1 MLKEKRR
8 FMKKKNLL
16 MTTLATLSA
25 SGALLTTGASA
36 LADSYTVVKNDT
48 LWGLSKKY
56 GVSVSDLKK
65 ANGVSGHLIYVGQ
78 KLQIPAKSTKAVKA
92 AKATKTTSASTVDTT
107 STTHTVVKGDTLWS
121 LAKKYGVSV
130 KALMKANNLSSSTIL
145 IGQSLNLR
153 AGMTTYGVNGV
164 TTGSS
169 STAASTNTASST
181 STTASSQAP
190 KAKKT
195 TTKAKSTTT
204 NTSSNTNTSTSAN
217 TQSQSTASNSSA
229 STTTNTNTAASTAN
243 TTSST
248 NTASTTNTAA
258 SSTNTASNTNTAASS
273 SQAVSQ
279 APTGS
284 TSTSTSTATSTA
296 SASASAI
303 TSYALTFLGV
313 PYVWGGTTPSG
324 FDCSG
329 LVQYVYSH
337 FGINLGRTTYTQQ
350 YAGTKISV
358 ASAQAGDLYFWG
370 SYGSAY
376 HVAIALGG
384 GQYVMAPAP
393 GQNVMTGSVSS
404 YTPSFAVRVLG

>member
-16 MTTLATLSA
+16 MTALATLSA

-65 ANGVSGHLIYVGQ
+65 ANGISGHLIYVGQ
-78 KLQIPAKSTKAVKA
+78 KLQIPTKSTKA
-92 AKATKTTSASTVDTT
+92 TKTAKTSTSTSTVDTT

-130 KALMKANNLSSSTIL
+130 STLMKANNLSSSTIL

-153 AGMTTYGVNGV
+153 AGMTAYGVNGV

-190 KAKKT
+190 KAKK
-195 TTKAKSTTT
+195 STTT
-204 NTSSNTNTSTSAN
+204 NTSSNSNTSTSAN

-229 STTTNTNTAASTAN
+229 STTTNTNTAASNAN
-243 TTSST
+243 TTSS
-248 NTASTTNTAA
+248 
-258 SSTNTASNTNTAASS
+258 TNTAASS

-279 APTGS
+279 APTA
-284 TSTSTSTATSTA
+284 STSTATTTA

>member
-78 KLQIPAKSTKAVKA
+78 KLQIPTKSTKA
-92 AKATKTTSASTVDTT
+92 TKTAKTSTSTSTVDTT

-130 KALMKANNLSSSTIL
+130 SALMKANNLSSSTIL

-153 AGMTTYGVNGV
+153 AGMTTYGINGV

-169 STAASTNTASST
+169 STAASANTASST

-190 KAKKT
+190 KDKKT
-195 TTKAKSTTT
+195 ATKAKSTTT
-204 NTSSNTNTSTSAN
+204 NTSSNSNTSTSAN

-229 STTTNTNTAASTAN
+229 STTTNTNTVASNAN
-243 TTSST
+243 TTSS
-248 NTASTTNTAA
+248 
-258 SSTNTASNTNTAASS
+258 TNTAASS

-279 APTGS
+279 APTAS
-284 TSTSTSTATSTA
+284 TSTTTA

>member
-16 MTTLATLSA
+16 MTALATLSA

-65 ANGVSGHLIYVGQ
+65 ANGISGHLIYVGQ
-78 KLQIPAKSTKAVKA
+78 KLQIPTKSTKA
-92 AKATKTTSASTVDTT
+92 TKTAKTSTSTSTVDTT

-130 KALMKANNLSSSTIL
+130 STLMKANNLSSSTIL

-153 AGMTTYGVNGV
+153 AGMTAYGVNGV

-190 KAKKT
+190 KAKK
-195 TTKAKSTTT
+195 STTT
-204 NTSSNTNTSTSAN
+204 NTSSNSNTSTSVN

-229 STTTNTNTAASTAN
+229 STTTNTNTAASNA
-243 TTSST
+243 
-248 NTASTTNTAA
+248 NTAA
-258 SSTNTASNTNTAASS
+258 ANS

-279 APTGS
+279 APTA
-284 TSTSTSTATSTA
+284 STSTATTTA
-296 SASASAI
+296 SASTSAI

-393 GQNVMTGSVSS
+393 GQNVMIGSVSS

>member
-1 MLKEKRR
+1 
-8 FMKKKNLL
+8 MKKKNLL

-78 KLQIPAKSTKAVKA
+78 KLQIPTKSTKA
-92 AKATKTTSASTVDTT
+92 TKTAKTSTSTSTVDTT

-130 KALMKANNLSSSTIL
+130 SALMKANNLSSSTIL

-169 STAASTNTASST
+169 STAASANTASST

-190 KAKKT
+190 KDKKT
-195 TTKAKSTTT
+195 ATKAKSTTT
-204 NTSSNTNTSTSAN
+204 NTSSNSNTSTSAN

-229 STTTNTNTAASTAN
+229 STTTNTNTVASNAN
-243 TTSST
+243 TTSS
-248 NTASTTNTAA
+248 
-258 SSTNTASNTNTAASS
+258 TNTAASS

-279 APTGS
+279 APTAS
-284 TSTSTSTATSTA
+284 TSTTTA

>member
-1 MLKEKRR
+1 
-8 FMKKKNLL
+8 MKKKNLL

-78 KLQIPAKSTKAVKA
+78 KLQIPTKSTKA
-92 AKATKTTSASTVDTT
+92 TKTAKTSTSTSTVDTT

-130 KALMKANNLSSSTIL
+130 SALMKANNLSSSTIL

-169 STAASTNTASST
+169 STAASANTASSA

-190 KAKKT
+190 KDKKT
-195 TTKAKSTTT
+195 ATKAKSTTT
-204 NTSSNTNTSTSAN
+204 NTSSNSNTSTSAN

-229 STTTNTNTAASTAN
+229 STTTNTNTVASNAN
-243 TTSST
+243 TTSS
-248 NTASTTNTAA
+248 
-258 SSTNTASNTNTAASS
+258 TNTAASS

-279 APTGS
+279 APTA
-284 TSTSTSTATSTA
+284 STSTATTTA

>member
-1 MLKEKRR
+1 
-8 FMKKKNLL
+8 MKKKNLL

-78 KLQIPAKSTKAVKA
+78 KLQIPAKSTKAVEA

-130 KALMKANNLSSSTIL
+130 SALMKANNLSSSTIL

-204 NTSSNTNTSTSAN
+204 NTSSNTNTNTSAN

-229 STTTNTNTAASTAN
+229 STTTNTNTAASTTN
-243 TTSST
+243 TASST

-279 APTGS
+279 APTG
-284 TSTSTSTATSTA
+284 STSTATSTA

>member
-16 MTTLATLSA
+16 MTALATLSA

-78 KLQIPAKSTKAVKA
+78 KLQIPTKSTE
-92 AKATKTTSASTVDTT
+92 ATSTVDTT

-130 KALMKANNLSSSTIL
+130 STLMKANNLSSSTIL

-153 AGMTTYGVNGV
+153 AGMTAYGVNGV

-190 KAKKT
+190 KAKK
-195 TTKAKSTTT
+195 STTT
-204 NTSSNTNTSTSAN
+204 NTSSNSNTSTSAN

-229 STTTNTNTAASTAN
+229 STTTNTNTAASNAN

-248 NTASTTNTAA
+248 NTAA
-258 SSTNTASNTNTAASS
+258 SR

-279 APTGS
+279 APTA
-284 TSTSTSTATSTA
+284 STSTATTTA

>member
-1 MLKEKRR
+1 
-8 FMKKKNLL
+8 MKKKNLL
-16 MTTLATLSA
+16 MTALATLSA

-78 KLQIPAKSTKAVKA
+78 KLQIPTKSTKA
-92 AKATKTTSASTVDTT
+92 TKTAKTSTSTSTVDTT

-130 KALMKANNLSSSTIL
+130 SALMKANNLSSSTIL

-190 KAKKT
+190 KAKK
-195 TTKAKSTTT
+195 STTT
-204 NTSSNTNTSTSAN
+204 NTSSNSNTSTSAN

-229 STTTNTNTAASTAN
+229 STTTNTNTAASNAN
-243 TTSST
+243 TTSS
-248 NTASTTNTAA
+248 
-258 SSTNTASNTNTAASS
+258 TNTAASS

-279 APTGS
+279 APTA
-284 TSTSTSTATSTA
+284 STSTATTTA

-337 FGINLGRTTYTQQ
+337 FGINLGRTTYSQQ

>member
-1 MLKEKRR
+1 
-8 FMKKKNLL
+8 MKKKNLL
-16 MTTLATLSA
+16 MTALATLSA

-78 KLQIPAKSTKAVKA
+78 KLQIPTKSTKA
-92 AKATKTTSASTVDTT
+92 TKTAKTSTSTSTVDTT

-130 KALMKANNLSSSTIL
+130 STLMKANNLSSSTIL

-153 AGMTTYGVNGV
+153 AGMTAYGVNGV
-164 TTGSS
+164 TTGST

-190 KAKKT
+190 KAKK
-195 TTKAKSTTT
+195 STTT
-204 NTSSNTNTSTSAN
+204 NTSSNSNTSTSAN

-229 STTTNTNTAASTAN
+229 STTTNTNTAASNAN
-243 TTSST
+243 TTSS
-248 NTASTTNTAA
+248 
-258 SSTNTASNTNTAASS
+258 TNTAASS

-279 APTGS
+279 AS
-284 TSTSTSTATSTA
+284 TASTSTATTTA

>member
-1 MLKEKRR
+1 
-8 FMKKKNLL
+8 MKKKNLL

-78 KLQIPAKSTKAVKA
+78 KLQIPTKSTKA
-92 AKATKTTSASTVDTT
+92 TKTAKISTSTSTVDTT

-130 KALMKANNLSSSTIL
+130 SALMKANNLSSSTIL

-164 TTGSS
+164 TTGSN

-195 TTKAKSTTT
+195 ATKAKSTTT
-204 NTSSNTNTSTSAN
+204 NTSSNSNTSTSAN

-229 STTTNTNTAASTAN
+229 STTTNT
-243 TTSST
+243 
-248 NTASTTNTAA
+248 
-258 SSTNTASNTNTAASS
+258 AASS

-279 APTGS
+279 APTA
-284 TSTSTSTATSTA
+284 STSTATTTA
-296 SASASAI
+296 SASTSAI

>member
-1 MLKEKRR
+1 
-8 FMKKKNLL
+8 MKKKNLL
-16 MTTLATLSA
+16 MTTLAALSA

-195 TTKAKSTTT
+195 TTKAKRTTT
-204 NTSSNTNTSTSAN
+204 NTSSNTNTNTSAKA
-217 TQSQSTASNSSA
+217 QSQSTASNSSA

-279 APTGS
+279 APTG
-284 TSTSTSTATSTA
+284 STSTSTATSTA

>member
-1 MLKEKRR
+1 
-8 FMKKKNLL
+8 MKKKNLL

-195 TTKAKSTTT
+195 TTKAKRTTT
-204 NTSSNTNTSTSAN
+204 NTSSNTNTNTSAKA
-217 TQSQSTASNSSA
+217 QSQSTASNSSA

-279 APTGS
+279 APTG
-284 TSTSTSTATSTA
+284 STSTSTATSTA

>member
-16 MTTLATLSA
+16 MTALATLSA

-78 KLQIPAKSTKAVKA
+78 KLQIPTKSTKE
-92 AKATKTTSASTVDTT
+92 TKTAKTSTSTSTVDTT

-130 KALMKANNLSSSTIL
+130 STLMKANNLSSSTIL

-153 AGMTTYGVNGV
+153 AGMTAYGVNGV

-169 STAASTNTASST
+169 STPASTNTASST

-190 KAKKT
+190 KAKKS
-195 TTKAKSTTT
+195 ATT
-204 NTSSNTNTSTSAN
+204 NTSSNFNTSTSAN
-217 TQSQSTASNSSA
+217 TQSQSTASNSSE
-229 STTTNTNTAASTAN
+229 STTTNTNTAASNAN
-243 TTSST
+243 TTSS
-248 NTASTTNTAA
+248 
-258 SSTNTASNTNTAASS
+258 TNTAASS

-279 APTGS
+279 APTA
-284 TSTSTSTATSTA
+284 STSTATTTA

>member
-1 MLKEKRR
+1 
-8 FMKKKNLL
+8 MKKKNLL
-16 MTTLATLSA
+16 MTALATLSA
-25 SGALLTTGASA
+25 SGSLLTTGASA

-78 KLQIPAKSTKAVKA
+78 KLQIPTKSTKA
-92 AKATKTTSASTVDTT
+92 TKTAKTITSTSTVDTT

-130 KALMKANNLSSSTIL
+130 STLMKANNLSSSTIL

-153 AGMTTYGVNGV
+153 AGMTAYGVNGV

-190 KAKKT
+190 KAKK
-195 TTKAKSTTT
+195 STTT
-204 NTSSNTNTSTSAN
+204 NTSSNSNTSTSAN

-229 STTTNTNTAASTAN
+229 STTTNTNTAASNAN

-248 NTASTTNTAA
+248 NTAA
-258 SSTNTASNTNTAASS
+258 SR

-279 APTGS
+279 APTA
-284 TSTSTSTATSTA
+284 STSTATTTA

>member
-1 MLKEKRR
+1 
-8 FMKKKNLL
+8 MKKKNLL

-25 SGALLTTGASA
+25 SGALLTTGANA

-78 KLQIPAKSTKAVKA
+78 KLQIPTKSTKT
-92 AKATKTTSASTVDTT
+92 AKTSTSTRTVDTT

-169 STAASTNTASST
+169 STAAST
-181 STTASSQAP
+181 TASSQAP
-190 KAKKT
+190 KAKKK

-204 NTSSNTNTSTSAN
+204 NTSASVN

-229 STTTNTNTAASTAN
+229 STTTNTNTAASNAN

-248 NTASTTNTAA
+248 NTAATTNTAL
-258 SSTNTASNTNTAASS
+258 STNTAANTNTAASS

-284 TSTSTSTATSTA
+284 TSTTSTA

>member
-1 MLKEKRR
+1 
-8 FMKKKNLL
+8 MKKKNLL

-78 KLQIPAKSTKAVKA
+78 KLQIPTKSTKA
-92 AKATKTTSASTVDTT
+92 TKTAKTSTSTSTVDTT

-130 KALMKANNLSSSTIL
+130 STLMKANNLSSSTIL

-190 KAKKT
+190 KAKK
-195 TTKAKSTTT
+195 STTT
-204 NTSSNTNTSTSAN
+204 NTSSNSNTSTSAN

-229 STTTNTNTAASTAN
+229 STTTNTNTAASNAN
-243 TTSST
+243 TTSS
-248 NTASTTNTAA
+248 
-258 SSTNTASNTNTAASS
+258 TNTAASS

-279 APTGS
+279 APTAS
-284 TSTSTSTATSTA
+284 TSTVTTTA

>member
-1 MLKEKRR
+1 
-8 FMKKKNLL
+8 MKKKNLL
-16 MTTLATLSA
+16 MTALATLSA

-78 KLQIPAKSTKAVKA
+78 KLQIPTKS
-92 AKATKTTSASTVDTT
+92 AKATKTAKISTSTSTVDTT

-130 KALMKANNLSSSTIL
+130 STLMKANNLSISTIL

-153 AGMTTYGVNGV
+153 ARMTTYGVNGV
-164 TTGSS
+164 TTGLS

-190 KAKKT
+190 KAKK
-195 TTKAKSTTT
+195 STTT
-204 NTSSNTNTSTSAN
+204 NTSSNSNTSTSAN

-229 STTTNTNTAASTAN
+229 STTTNTNTAASNA
-243 TTSST
+243 
-248 NTASTTNTAA
+248 
-258 SSTNTASNTNTAASS
+258 NTAASS

-279 APTGS
+279 APTA
-284 TSTSTSTATSTA
+284 STSTATTTA

>member
-1 MLKEKRR
+1 
-8 FMKKKNLL
+8 MKKKNLL
-16 MTTLATLSA
+16 MTALATLSA

-65 ANGVSGHLIYVGQ
+65 ANGISGHLIYVGQ
-78 KLQIPAKSTKAVKA
+78 KLQIP
-92 AKATKTTSASTVDTT
+92 TKTAKTSTSTSTVDTT

-130 KALMKANNLSSSTIL
+130 STLMKANNLSSSTIL
-145 IGQSLNLR
+145 IGQILNLR
-153 AGMTTYGVNGV
+153 AGMTAYGVNGV

-190 KAKKT
+190 KAKK
-195 TTKAKSTTT
+195 STT
-204 NTSSNTNTSTSAN
+204 NTSSNSNTSTSAN

-229 STTTNTNTAASTAN
+229 STTTNTNTAASNAN
-243 TTSST
+243 TTSS
-248 NTASTTNTAA
+248 
-258 SSTNTASNTNTAASS
+258 TNTAASS

-279 APTGS
+279 APTA
-284 TSTSTSTATSTA
+284 STSTATTTA

>member
-1 MLKEKRR
+1 
-8 FMKKKNLL
+8 MKKKNLL
-16 MTTLATLSA
+16 MTALATLSA

-78 KLQIPAKSTKAVKA
+78 KLQIPTKSTKA
-92 AKATKTTSASTVDTT
+92 TKTAKISTSTSTVDTT

-130 KALMKANNLSSSTIL
+130 STLMKANNLSSSTIL

-153 AGMTTYGVNGV
+153 AGMTAYGVNGV

-190 KAKKT
+190 KAKK
-195 TTKAKSTTT
+195 STTT
-204 NTSSNTNTSTSAN
+204 NTSSNSNTSTSAN

-229 STTTNTNTAASTAN
+229 STTTNTNTAASNAN
-243 TTSST
+243 TTSS
-248 NTASTTNTAA
+248 
-258 SSTNTASNTNTAASS
+258 TNTAASS

-279 APTGS
+279 APTA
-284 TSTSTSTATSTA
+284 STSTATTTA

>member
-1 MLKEKRR
+1 
-8 FMKKKNLL
+8 MKKKNLL
-16 MTTLATLSA
+16 MTTLAALSA

-36 LADSYTVVKNDT
+36 LADSYTVVKNDS

-92 AKATKTTSASTVDTT
+92 AKATKTTSASIVDTT

-130 KALMKANNLSSSTIL
+130 SALMKANNLSSSTIL

-181 STTASSQAP
+181 NTTASSQAP
-190 KAKKT
+190 KAKKK

-204 NTSSNTNTSTSAN
+204 NTSSNTRTSTSAKA
-217 TQSQSTASNSSA
+217 QSQSTASNTSA
-229 STTTNTNTAASTAN
+229 STTTNTNTAASTAT

-248 NTASTTNTAA
+248 NTASTANTAA
-258 SSTNTASNTNTAASS
+258 STNTASSTNTAASS

-284 TSTSTSTATSTA
+284 TSTATSTA

-303 TSYALTFLGV
+303 TSYALSFLGV

>member
-78 KLQIPAKSTKAVKA
+78 KLQIPTKSTKA
-92 AKATKTTSASTVDTT
+92 TKTAKTSTSTSTVDTT

-130 KALMKANNLSSSTIL
+130 SALMKANNLSSSTIL

-169 STAASTNTASST
+169 STAASANTASST

-190 KAKKT
+190 KDKKT
-195 TTKAKSTTT
+195 ATKAKSTTT
-204 NTSSNTNTSTSAN
+204 NTSSNSNTSTSAN

-229 STTTNTNTAASTAN
+229 STTTNTNTVASNAN
-243 TTSST
+243 TTSS
-248 NTASTTNTAA
+248 
-258 SSTNTASNTNTAASS
+258 TNTAASS

-279 APTGS
+279 APTA
-284 TSTSTSTATSTA
+284 STSTATTTA

>member
-1 MLKEKRR
+1 
-8 FMKKKNLL
+8 MKKKNLL

-78 KLQIPAKSTKAVKA
+78 KLQIPTKSTKT
-92 AKATKTTSASTVDTT
+92 AKTSTSTSTVDTT

-130 KALMKANNLSSSTIL
+130 SALMKANNLSSSTIL

-169 STAASTNTASST
+169 STAASANTASST

-190 KAKKT
+190 KDKKT

-204 NTSSNTNTSTSAN
+204 NTSSNSNTSTSAN

-229 STTTNTNTAASTAN
+229 STTTNTNTVASNAN
-243 TTSST
+243 TTSS
-248 NTASTTNTAA
+248 
-258 SSTNTASNTNTAASS
+258 TNTAASS

-279 APTGS
+279 APTA
-284 TSTSTSTATSTA
+284 STSTATTTA

-376 HVAIALGG
+376 HVAIALGD

>member
-16 MTTLATLSA
+16 MTTLAALSA

-204 NTSSNTNTSTSAN
+204 NTSSNTNTSTSAKA
-217 TQSQSTASNSSA
+217 QSQSTASNTSA
-229 STTTNTNTAASTAN
+229 SATTNTNTAASNAN
-243 TTSST
+243 TTSS
-248 NTASTTNTAA
+248 
-258 SSTNTASNTNTAASS
+258 TNTAASS

-279 APTGS
+279 APTG
-284 TSTSTSTATSTA
+284 STSTATSTA

>member
-1 MLKEKRR
+1 
-8 FMKKKNLL
+8 MKKKNLL
-16 MTTLATLSA
+16 MTALATLSA

-78 KLQIPAKSTKAVKA
+78 KLQIPTKSTE
-92 AKATKTTSASTVDTT
+92 ATKTAKTSTSTSTVDTT

-130 KALMKANNLSSSTIL
+130 STLMKANNLSSSTIL

-153 AGMTTYGVNGV
+153 AGMTAYGVNGV

-190 KAKKT
+190 KAKK
-195 TTKAKSTTT
+195 STTT
-204 NTSSNTNTSTSAN
+204 NTSSNSNTSTSAN

-229 STTTNTNTAASTAN
+229 STTTNTNTAASNAN
-243 TTSST
+243 TTSS
-248 NTASTTNTAA
+248 
-258 SSTNTASNTNTAASS
+258 TNTAASS

-279 APTGS
+279 APTA
-284 TSTSTSTATSTA
+284 STSTATTTA

>member
-16 MTTLATLSA
+16 MTALATLSA

-78 KLQIPAKSTKAVKA
+78 KLQIPTKSN
-92 AKATKTTSASTVDTT
+92 KATKTAKTSTSTSTVDTT

-130 KALMKANNLSSSTIL
+130 STLMKANNLSSSTIL

-153 AGMTTYGVNGV
+153 AGMTAYGVNGV

-190 KAKKT
+190 KAKK
-195 TTKAKSTTT
+195 STTT
-204 NTSSNTNTSTSAN
+204 NTSSNSNTSTSAN

-229 STTTNTNTAASTAN
+229 STTTNTNTAASNAN

-248 NTASTTNTAA
+248 NTAA
-258 SSTNTASNTNTAASS
+258 SR

-279 APTGS
+279 APTA
-284 TSTSTSTATSTA
+284 STSTATTTA

-329 LVQYVYSH
+329 FVQYVYSH

>member
-1 MLKEKRR
+1 
-8 FMKKKNLL
+8 MKKKNLL

-92 AKATKTTSASTVDTT
+92 AKATKTTKTTSASTVDTT

-204 NTSSNTNTSTSAN
+204 NTSSNTNTSTSAKA
-217 TQSQSTASNSSA
+217 QSQSTASNSSA

-248 NTASTTNTAA
+248 NTAASTTNTA
-258 SSTNTASNTNTAASS
+258 SSTNTAAANTNTAASS

-284 TSTSTSTATSTA
+284 TSTTSTA

>member
-195 TTKAKSTTT
+195 TKAKSTTT
-204 NTSSNTNTSTSAN
+204 NTSSNTNTSTSAKA
-217 TQSQSTASNSSA
+217 QSQSTASNSSA

-248 NTASTTNTAA
+248 NTAA

-279 APTGS
+279 APTG
-284 TSTSTSTATSTA
+284 STSTSTATSTA

>member
-1 MLKEKRR
+1 
-8 FMKKKNLL
+8 MKKKNLL
-16 MTTLATLSA
+16 MTALATLSA

-78 KLQIPAKSTKAVKA
+78 KLQIPTKSTKA
-92 AKATKTTSASTVDTT
+92 TKTAKTITSTSTVDTT

-130 KALMKANNLSSSTIL
+130 STLMKANNLSSSTIL

-153 AGMTTYGVNGV
+153 AGMTAYGVNGV

-190 KAKKT
+190 KAKK
-195 TTKAKSTTT
+195 STTT
-204 NTSSNTNTSTSAN
+204 NTSSNSNTSTSAN

-229 STTTNTNTAASTAN
+229 STTTNTNTAASNAN

-248 NTASTTNTAA
+248 NTAA
-258 SSTNTASNTNTAASS
+258 SR

-279 APTGS
+279 APTA
-284 TSTSTSTATSTA
+284 STSTATTTA

>member
-1 MLKEKRR
+1 
-8 FMKKKNLL
+8 MKKKNLL

-25 SGALLTTGASA
+25 SGALLTTGANA

-78 KLQIPAKSTKAVKA
+78 KLQIPTKSTKT
-92 AKATKTTSASTVDTT
+92 AKTSTSTSTVDTT
-107 STTHTVVKGDTLWS
+107 SMTHTVVKGDTLWS

-153 AGMTTYGVNGV
+153 AGMTTYGINGV

-169 STAASTNTASST
+169 STAASTNTASSA

-195 TTKAKSTTT
+195 TTKAKSTT
-204 NTSSNTNTSTSAN
+204 TNTSTSAN

-229 STTTNTNTAASTAN
+229 STTTNTNTAASNAN

-248 NTASTTNTAA
+248 NKAA
-258 SSTNTASNTNTAASS
+258 ANTNTAASS

-279 APTGS
+279 APTAS
-284 TSTSTSTATSTA
+284 TSTTSTA

-393 GQNVMTGSVSS
+393 GQNVMTGSVAS

>member
-1 MLKEKRR
+1 
-8 FMKKKNLL
+8 MKKKNLL

-92 AKATKTTSASTVDTT
+92 AKATKTSASTSTVDTT

-181 STTASSQAP
+181 NTTASSQAP
-190 KAKKT
+190 KAKKK

-204 NTSSNTNTSTSAN
+204 NTSSNTRTSTSAKA
-217 TQSQSTASNSSA
+217 QSQSTASNTSA
-229 STTTNTNTAASTAN
+229 STTTNTNTAASTAT

-248 NTASTTNTAA
+248 NTASTANTAA
-258 SSTNTASNTNTAASS
+258 STNTASTANTASSTNTAASS

-284 TSTSTSTATSTA
+284 TSTATSTA

-303 TSYALTFLGV
+303 TSYALSFLGV

-376 HVAIALGG
+376 HVAIALGD

>member
-16 MTTLATLSA
+16 MTALATLSA

-65 ANGVSGHLIYVGQ
+65 ANGISGHLIYVGQ
-78 KLQIPAKSTKAVKA
+78 KLQIPTKSTKA
-92 AKATKTTSASTVDTT
+92 TKTAKISTSTSTVDTT

-130 KALMKANNLSSSTIL
+130 STLMKANNLSSSTIL

-190 KAKKT
+190 KAKK
-195 TTKAKSTTT
+195 STTT
-204 NTSSNTNTSTSAN
+204 NTSSNSNTSTSAN

-229 STTTNTNTAASTAN
+229 STTTNTNTAASNAN
-243 TTSST
+243 TTSS
-248 NTASTTNTAA
+248 
-258 SSTNTASNTNTAASS
+258 TNTAASS

-279 APTGS
+279 APTA
-284 TSTSTSTATSTA
+284 STSTATTTA

>member
-16 MTTLATLSA
+16 MTALATLSA

-78 KLQIPAKSTKAVKA
+78 KLQIPTKSTKA
-92 AKATKTTSASTVDTT
+92 TKTAKTSTSTSTVDTT

-130 KALMKANNLSSSTIL
+130 STLMKANNLSSSTIL

-153 AGMTTYGVNGV
+153 AGMTAYGVNGV
-164 TTGSS
+164 TTGST

-190 KAKKT
+190 KAKK
-195 TTKAKSTTT
+195 STTT
-204 NTSSNTNTSTSAN
+204 NTSSNSNTSTSAN

-229 STTTNTNTAASTAN
+229 STTTNTNTAASNAN
-243 TTSST
+243 TTSS
-248 NTASTTNTAA
+248 
-258 SSTNTASNTNTAASS
+258 TNTAASS

-279 APTGS
+279 APTA
-284 TSTSTSTATSTA
+284 STSTAITTA

>member
-16 MTTLATLSA
+16 MTALATLSA

-78 KLQIPAKSTKAVKA
+78 KLQIPTKSTE
-92 AKATKTTSASTVDTT
+92 ATKTAKTSTSTSTVDTT

-130 KALMKANNLSSSTIL
+130 SALMKANNLSSSTIL

-190 KAKKT
+190 KAKK
-195 TTKAKSTTT
+195 STTT
-204 NTSSNTNTSTSAN
+204 NTSSNSNTSTSAN

-229 STTTNTNTAASTAN
+229 STTTNTNTAASNAN
-243 TTSST
+243 TTSS
-248 NTASTTNTAA
+248 
-258 SSTNTASNTNTAASS
+258 TNTAASS

-279 APTGS
+279 APTA
-284 TSTSTSTATSTA
+284 STSTATTTA

>member
-1 MLKEKRR
+1 
-8 FMKKKNLL
+8 MKKKNLL
-16 MTTLATLSA
+16 MTALATLSA

-78 KLQIPAKSTKAVKA
+78 KLQIPTKSTKA
-92 AKATKTTSASTVDTT
+92 TKTAKTSTSTSTVDTT

-130 KALMKANNLSSSTIL
+130 STLMKANNLSSSTIL

-190 KAKKT
+190 KAKK
-195 TTKAKSTTT
+195 STTT
-204 NTSSNTNTSTSAN
+204 NTSSNSNTSTSAN

-229 STTTNTNTAASTAN
+229 STTTNTNTAASNAN
-243 TTSST
+243 TTSS
-248 NTASTTNTAA
+248 
-258 SSTNTASNTNTAASS
+258 TNTAASS

-279 APTGS
+279 APTA
-284 TSTSTSTATSTA
+284 STSTATTTA

>member
-1 MLKEKRR
+1 
-8 FMKKKNLL
+8 MKKKNLL
-16 MTTLATLSA
+16 MTALATLSA

-48 LWGLSKKY
+48 LWDLSKKY

-65 ANGVSGHLIYVGQ
+65 ANGISGHLIYVGQ
-78 KLQIPAKSTKAVKA
+78 KLQIPTKSTKA
-92 AKATKTTSASTVDTT
+92 TKTAKTSTSTSTVDTT

-130 KALMKANNLSSSTIL
+130 STLMKANNLSSSTIL

-181 STTASSQAP
+181 ST
-190 KAKKT
+190 
-195 TTKAKSTTT
+195 
-204 NTSSNTNTSTSAN
+204 SAN

-229 STTTNTNTAASTAN
+229 STTTNTNTAASNAN
-243 TTSST
+243 TTSS
-248 NTASTTNTAA
+248 
-258 SSTNTASNTNTAASS
+258 TNTAASS

-279 APTGS
+279 APTA
-284 TSTSTSTATSTA
+284 STSTATTTA

>member
-16 MTTLATLSA
+16 MTTLAALSA

-195 TTKAKSTTT
+195 TTKAKRTTT
-204 NTSSNTNTSTSAN
+204 NTSSNTNTNTSAKA
-217 TQSQSTASNSSA
+217 QSQSTASNSSA

-279 APTGS
+279 APTG
-284 TSTSTSTATSTA
+284 STSTSTATSTA

>member
-1 MLKEKRR
+1 
-8 FMKKKNLL
+8 MKKKNLL
-16 MTTLATLSA
+16 MTTLAALSA

-78 KLQIPAKSTKAVKA
+78 KLQIPTKSTKA
-92 AKATKTTSASTVDTT
+92 AKTSTSTSTVDTT

-130 KALMKANNLSSSTIL
+130 NALMKANNLSSSTIL

-169 STAASTNTASST
+169 STASSST

-190 KAKKT
+190 KAKK

-229 STTTNTNTAASTAN
+229 STTTNTNTAASNAN

-248 NTASTTNTAA
+248 NTAASTTNTA
-258 SSTNTASNTNTAASS
+258 SSTNTAANTNTAASS

-284 TSTSTSTATSTA
+284 TSTSTSTA

>member
-1 MLKEKRR
+1 
-8 FMKKKNLL
+8 MKKKNLL
-16 MTTLATLSA
+16 MTTLAALSA

-78 KLQIPAKSTKAVKA
+78 KLQIPAKSTKA

-130 KALMKANNLSSSTIL
+130 SALMKANNLSSSTIL

-181 STTASSQAP
+181 SMTASSQAP
-190 KAKKT
+190 KAKKE

-204 NTSSNTNTSTSAN
+204 NTSSNTNTSAKA
-217 TQSQSTASNSSA
+217 QSQSTASNTGA
-229 STTTNTNTAASTAN
+229 STT
-243 TTSST
+243 
-248 NTASTTNTAA
+248 
-258 SSTNTASNTNTAASS
+258 TNTAASS

-284 TSTSTSTATSTA
+284 TSTSTSTA

-303 TSYALTFLGV
+303 TSYALNFLGV

-393 GQNVMTGSVSS
+393 GQNVMTGSVFS

>member
-1 MLKEKRR
+1 
-8 FMKKKNLL
+8 MKKKNLL

-195 TTKAKSTTT
+195 TKAKSTTT
-204 NTSSNTNTSTSAN
+204 NTSSNTNTSTSAKA
-217 TQSQSTASNSSA
+217 QSQSTASNSSA

>member
-1 MLKEKRR
+1 
-8 FMKKKNLL
+8 MKKKNLL
-16 MTTLATLSA
+16 MTALATLSA

-65 ANGVSGHLIYVGQ
+65 ANGISGHLIYVGQ
-78 KLQIPAKSTKAVKA
+78 KLQIPTKSTKA
-92 AKATKTTSASTVDTT
+92 TKTAKTSTSTSTVDTT

-130 KALMKANNLSSSTIL
+130 STLMKANNLSSSTIL

-153 AGMTTYGVNGV
+153 AGMTAYGVNGV

-190 KAKKT
+190 KAKK
-195 TTKAKSTTT
+195 STT
-204 NTSSNTNTSTSAN
+204 NTSSNSNTSTSAN

-229 STTTNTNTAASTAN
+229 STTTNTNTAASNAN
-243 TTSST
+243 TTSS
-248 NTASTTNTAA
+248 
-258 SSTNTASNTNTAASS
+258 TNTAASS

-279 APTGS
+279 APTA
-284 TSTSTSTATSTA
+284 STSTATTTA

-329 LVQYVYSH
+329 FVQYVYSH